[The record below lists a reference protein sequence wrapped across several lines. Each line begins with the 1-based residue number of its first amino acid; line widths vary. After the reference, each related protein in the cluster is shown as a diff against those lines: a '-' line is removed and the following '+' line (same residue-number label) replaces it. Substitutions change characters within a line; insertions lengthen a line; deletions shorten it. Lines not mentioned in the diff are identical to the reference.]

1 MKGLKHSRQLN
12 VGSKNNQNRER
23 EIENNNAIIYRL
35 KIEYEQLQKRVY
47 ANESGGKEEQD
58 SIFA

>member
-1 MKGLKHSRQLN
+1 